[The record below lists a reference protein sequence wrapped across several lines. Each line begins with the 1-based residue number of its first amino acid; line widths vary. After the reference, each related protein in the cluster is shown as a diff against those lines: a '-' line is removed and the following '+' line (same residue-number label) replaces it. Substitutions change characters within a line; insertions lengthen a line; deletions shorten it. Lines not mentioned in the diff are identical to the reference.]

1 MSRSVPND
9 RPINPATR
17 FFEWNGEKGHFKYYN
32 KETKENVVVD
42 LPFTFLV
49 LDDKLSTIKGWS
61 DADQSGIWSNEVKD
75 LKTGVLTVR
84 TSKGVQV
91 EGTYE
96 NIKGKVAGA
105 DYVKSLYIAYINED
119 KKLVIGNI
127 SIKGASLNSWIEFT
141 KAQKDV
147 YAGII
152 KVADCIEGKKG
163 KVVYQMPNFVMTP
176 APEKALTMALEL
188 DKQLQEYLTKYFSYA
203 TTIPEAVPTAEEVE
217 ATFNAE
223 PGEELSAKE
232 IAMAK
237 QQEKNGAIQ
246 ADPSDLPWDM

>member
-9 RPINPATR
+9 RPINPSTR
-17 FFEWNGEKGHFKYYN
+17 FIEWNGEKGIFFYYD
-32 KETKENVVVD
+32 KEKKEKVQMP

-75 LKTGVLTVR
+75 LKTGILTVR
-84 TSKGVQV
+84 TSKGVQI

-96 NIKGKVAGA
+96 NIKGKVTGA
-105 DYVKSLYIAYINED
+105 DYVKSLYIGFINEE

-141 KAQKDV
+141 KATKDV
-147 YAGII
+147 YAGIV

-176 APEKALTMALEL
+176 APEKALAMALEL
-188 DKQLQEYLTKYFSYA
+188 DKQLQEYLTKYFA
-203 TTIPEAVPTAEEVE
+203 QITTVPEVIPTAEEVE
-217 ATFNAE
+217 ATFKKE
-223 PGEELSAKE
+223 PSATPETDAMFPKENPPAAIVVEE
-232 IAMAK
+232 
-237 QQEKNGAIQ
+237 
-246 ADPSDLPWDM
+246 DPWSV